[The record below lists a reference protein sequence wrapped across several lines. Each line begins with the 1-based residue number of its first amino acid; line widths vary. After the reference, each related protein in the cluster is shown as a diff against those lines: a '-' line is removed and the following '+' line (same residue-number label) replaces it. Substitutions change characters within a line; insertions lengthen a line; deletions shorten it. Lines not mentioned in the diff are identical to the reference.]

1 MWFLKSDITFEYL
14 MVGILVILSII
25 FVVFPIKQ
33 YVYAYAAD
41 KLGDDTPRLL
51 GKLTL
56 NPIVHFDFLG
66 SVLMMLFGMGWPKG
80 VFINTSGLKNKRK
93 DLFLIGITSP
103 LVHLA
108 FAIFG
113 ALIFKTL
120 NFILPFEIQNVIV
133 LFSSLFIYFNVMF
146 TVYEFLPIEPFKGF
160 QIFQVILPE
169 KAFNWYT
176 RNYRMISLVFCFLL
190 IFGFFNGPLSF
201 CQGAIYRFLYK
212 ILSII

>member
-25 FVVFPIKQ
+25 FVVFPVKQ
-33 YVYAYAAD
+33 YVYAYTAD

-80 VFINTSGLKNKRK
+80 VFINTSNLKNKRK
-93 DLFLIGITSP
+93 DLFLIGATSP

-108 FAIFG
+108 FAVCSALAFKVLRFVMPFGIQSVIF
-113 ALIFKTL
+113 
-120 NFILPFEIQNVIV
+120 
-133 LFSSLFIYFNVMF
+133 LFASLFIYFNVMF

-169 KAFNWYT
+169 KVFDWYT
-176 RNYRMISLVFCFLL
+176 KNYRMTSLVFCILL
-190 IFGFFNGPLSF
+190 IFGLFNGPLKF
-201 CQGAIYRFLYK
+201 FQEALYY
-212 ILSII
+212 SVIIPLLG